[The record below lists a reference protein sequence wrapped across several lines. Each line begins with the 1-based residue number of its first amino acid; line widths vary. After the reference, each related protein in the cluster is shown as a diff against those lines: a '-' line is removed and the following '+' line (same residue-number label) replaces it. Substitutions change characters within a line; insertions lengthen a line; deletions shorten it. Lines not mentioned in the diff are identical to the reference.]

1 MLKRIILVYL
11 LICKLALGY
20 INIYPTFFYER
31 LEDNKIFK
39 TIILTNTT
47 EKTIRYRLY
56 TEEDEYK
63 NIKVEIYPK
72 SVTLKPLE
80 KKEVKIL
87 MTAQEQIVGEFSKK
101 LVVKEIELPKEKKKI
116 LTMFK
121 LKLSGFGG
129 DIEPK
134 LEIKELGENRFSIKN
149 VGKRVG
155 IYDIYNLEEE
165 FIDAIILKKDEVKEL
180 KIDSETLI
188 FEEKFKGKEM
198 VKRGI
203 SNET

>member
-1 MLKRIILVYL
+1 MLRQIILVYL
-11 LICKLALGY
+11 LIYKLALGY
-20 INIYPTFFYER
+20 INIYPTFFYEK
-31 LEDNKIFK
+31 LKNNEIFK
-39 TIILTNTT
+39 TIILSNTT
-47 EKTIRYRLY
+47 DKIIRYRLY

-63 NIKVEIYPK
+63 GIKVEVYPK
-72 SVTLKPLE
+72 SVTLKPFE
-80 KKEVKIL
+80 KEEIKIL
-87 MTAQEQIVGEFSKK
+87 ITAEDSIVGEFSKK
-101 LVVKEIELPKEKKKI
+101 LVIKEIELPREKKKV

-121 LKLSGFGG
+121 LKLTGFDG

-134 LEIKELGENRFSIKN
+134 LEVKELGKNRFSIRN
-149 VGKRVG
+149 TGKRAG

-165 FIDAIILKKDEVKEL
+165 FIDSIILKKNEVKEL
-180 KIDSETLI
+180 EIDDETLI

>member
-134 LEIKELGENRFSIKN
+134 LEIKELGGNRFSIKN